1 MRGASADP
9 VSTTVAMFIGLDWA
23 APLQAPLRAPLQAPL
38 DAGMKGDVSQV
49 FVLHDISAGDS
60 GNEKKGVK
68 CKENMNQGFNS
79 VSGSNTMEVKRKA
92 SMQSFY
98 SSSVSSSTYTSFP
111 PHPDDSSSLW
121 PRVSQVLQMSR
132 HGRGW

>member
-23 APLQAPLRAPLQAPL
+23 APLQVPLQAPLQAPP
-38 DAGMKGDVSQV
+38 DKGDVSQV
-49 FVLHDISAGDS
+49 FVLHDISSGD
-60 GNEKKGVK
+60 EKKGVK